1 MSYGESVYDKPEA
14 YGLKMVAEVAPNMG
28 WEFDILAFWQ
38 DKRTGELYAASD
50 SGCSCPCP
58 FEDYMSRDSLE
69 GPITKNRAYEL
80 LQEFADRFA
89 GYGDYYKEEKSGVPA
104 EVAEASA
111 KIAELKP

>member
-1 MSYGESVYDKPEA
+1 MSYGENVYDKPEA
-14 YGLKMVAEVAPNMG
+14 YGLKIVAEVAPNMA

-38 DKRTGELYAASD
+38 DKRTGELYTASD
-50 SGCSCPCP
+50 SGCSCPSP
-58 FEDYMSRDSLE
+58 LEDYTSRDQLE

-80 LQEFADRFA
+80 MQEFAGQFDKR
-89 GYGDYYKEEKSGVPA
+89 YSSSYDDVMA